1 VPPPPPQEVTRTG
14 ILVGTPAYMG
24 PELANGTKQWKAHS
38 DVFSFGVMAYEILT
52 AKKPF
57 HTPPIFAGMQ
67 GQSLPHPTG
76 LRRVKG
82 LDPDI
87 ATLFERCMDADP
99 TKRPT
104 AAEVAERL
112 ARADQAKART
122 G

>member
-1 VPPPPPQEVTRTG
+1 
-14 ILVGTPAYMG
+14 MG
-24 PELANGTKQWKAHS
+24 PELAHGTRQWKAHS

-52 AKKPF
+52 AKKAFPV
-57 HTPPIFAGMQ
+57 PPIFAGMQ
-67 GQSLPHPTG
+67 GQPLPVPAG

-87 ATLFERCMDADP
+87 ATLLERCMDVEP

-112 ARADQAKART
+112 ARAEQAVAQA

>member
-1 VPPPPPQEVTRTG
+1 VQEVTRTG
-14 ILVGTPAYMG
+14 ILVGTPTYMG
-24 PELANGTKQWKAHS
+24 PELAQGSKQWKAHS

-57 HTPPIFAGMQ
+57 PIPPIFAGMQ
-67 GQSLPHPTG
+67 GQPLPRPTG

-87 ATLFERCMDADP
+87 VKLFERCVDADP

-112 ARADQAKART
+112 ARAEQAKARA

>member
-1 VPPPPPQEVTRTG
+1 
-14 ILVGTPAYMG
+14 
-24 PELANGTKQWKAHS
+24 
-38 DVFSFGVMAYEILT
+38 MAYEILT

-57 HTPPIFAGMQ
+57 QTPPIFAGMQ
-67 GQSLPHPTG
+67 GQPLPRPAG

-87 ATLFERCMDADP
+87 MTLLERCMDADP

-112 ARADQAKART
+112 ARVDQAKART